1 MNFFKNCNVTLSII
15 SLIKLTLNYKSSSDD
30 YSQVCT
36 LAIKGLDK
44 FRNFIPKLN
53 SILDMKKIFE
63 TLYIF
68 FSEFEKTNENLV
80 AHNINEE
87 NALNMINSI
96 ISEFIKIY
104 EDRIWGVYHSSLD
117 ENMKRVFI

>member
-1 MNFFKNCNVTLSII
+1 MTDFLSNELLYFKDKKSLISYQNGTNLIQDLNSIIMNFFNNCNVTLSII

-68 FSEFEKTNENLV
+68 FSEFEK
-80 AHNINEE
+80 
-87 NALNMINSI
+87 
-96 ISEFIKIY
+96 
-104 EDRIWGVYHSSLD
+104 
-117 ENMKRVFI
+117 